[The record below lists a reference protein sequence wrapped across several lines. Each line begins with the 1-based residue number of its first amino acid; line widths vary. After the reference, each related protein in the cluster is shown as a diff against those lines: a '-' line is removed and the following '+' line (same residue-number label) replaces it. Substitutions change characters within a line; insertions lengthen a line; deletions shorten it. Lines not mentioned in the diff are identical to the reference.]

1 MLDFHFLINLRL
13 SASLRA
19 LRGNQKSIETAEVA
33 EGRGG
38 KINPNPSA
46 KSASSADRFRFWIL
60 DFRFWIEEED
70 SHRAHRE
77 ISNRSRSKLFP
88 LRSFASSVV
97 PNQIRF
103 NGNGRKGTQRKS
115 KIPSATI
122 CAICGF
128 PYFLHWPLTT
138 FHATAP
144 RNGAKAHKLFKS
156 GLRPGAAAR
165 ANCAAAFFHFGRA
178 RLPPSQN
185 RNSPRQ
191 HMEVR
196 SVSEGETPIHRDQQF
211 PLAHASGYDWCSP
224 LARAS
229 GYRFACSCPFSRQSK
244 TQNRK
249 SEMSPTRPFQS
260 TIAIHKVPT
269 RPSRWSFPHERVS
282 VRRVPCD

>member
-46 KSASSADRFRFWIL
+46 KSAPSADRFRFWIL

-165 ANCAAAFFHFGRA
+165 ASSGVFSFR
-178 RLPPSQN
+178 
-185 RNSPRQ
+185 
-191 HMEVR
+191 
-196 SVSEGETPIHRDQQF
+196 EGEAPAEPESKFTATTHGSPKRKRGRN
-211 PLAHASGYDWCSP
+211 AHPPRPAIP
-224 LARAS
+224 PR
-229 GYRFACSCPFSRQSK
+229 SRVGL
-244 TQNRK
+244 RLVL
-249 SEMSPTRPFQS
+249 PTRSRVGLPFRLL
-260 TIAIHKVPT
+260 VPFFSSIQNPKSKI
-269 RPSRWSFPHERVS
+269 RNVPHSAVS
-282 VRRVPCD
+282 KYNRDT